1 MNSKVKHVTSD
12 VFDVSKSINTQNFTI
27 DSDQINLS
35 SSFNNNLSNHYL
47 CLNIGEPLSYA
58 LAYVIIYRPEDAI
71 EFIANYLINWSR
83 KKTRQKL
90 IDQETNNILT
100 SMEIY
105 QQQCFINEQQKIEAK
120 RLLIERKKKQQQEI
134 IFEYNKRLFTSYQW
148 DFYIN
153 PRTDDEREPSN
164 HFEKQQI
171 YQQIPTTNIQSYI
184 HIHDTA
190 SGFDDDDD
198 ETVNNQ
204 ENNKKRICHDDNLS
218 SFSYLSKLKDRLMK
232 CDEA

>member
-27 DSDQINLS
+27 DSDYINLS

-71 EFIANYLINWSR
+71 EFIA
-83 KKTRQKL
+83 T
-90 IDQETNNILT
+90 
-100 SMEIY
+100 
-105 QQQCFINEQQKIEAK
+105 K
-120 RLLIERKKKQQQEI
+120 RLLIERKEKQQQEI

-153 PRTDDEREPSN
+153 PHTDDEREPSN

>member
-1 MNSKVKHVTSD
+1 MNSKVKHVISD

-120 RLLIERKKKQQQEI
+120 RLLIEH
-134 IFEYNKRLFTSYQW
+134 
-148 DFYIN
+148 
-153 PRTDDEREPSN
+153 DEREPSN

-190 SGFDDDDD
+190 SGFDDDDDD